1 MIDLSVLILAGGG
14 SSRLGVC
21 KQMIQYH
28 DRTLIQNACYKAT
41 QLSKSVT
48 VVTGAYHHR
57 VEAEIS
63 HLPVDILF
71 NEDWS
76 SGIASS
82 LSVAI
87 KRQFNSD
94 RVLVMYC
101 DQPYIPLTHYQ
112 SLIELSD
119 KEKQVIVA
127 TEYDDIFSI
136 PAIFPHHLFYEL
148 TTHES
153 DDPALDVINKH
164 MSELRSISCQ
174 KAAFSV
180 DTAADMA
187 ALKK

>member
-28 DRTLIQNACYKAT
+28 DKTLIQNACYKAS

-71 NEDWS
+71 NENWE
-76 SGIASS
+76 SGVASS
-82 LSVAI
+82 LSVAV

-94 RVLVMYC
+94 RILIMYC
-101 DQPYIPLTHYQ
+101 DQPFIPLDHYR
-112 SLIELSD
+112 SLIDLSN
-119 KEKQVIVA
+119 KEHKAIVA
-127 TEYDDIFSI
+127 TEYDDIFTI

-148 TTHES
+148 TTTES
-153 DDPALDVINKH
+153 DDPAADIINKH
-164 MSELRSISCQ
+164 RSELRSVSCQ

-180 DTAADMA
+180 DTAADMVS
-187 ALKK
+187 LKK